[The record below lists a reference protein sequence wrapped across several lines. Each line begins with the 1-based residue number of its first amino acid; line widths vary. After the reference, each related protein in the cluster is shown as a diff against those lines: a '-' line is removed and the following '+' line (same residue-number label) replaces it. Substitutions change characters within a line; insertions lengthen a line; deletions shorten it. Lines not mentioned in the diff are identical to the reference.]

1 MAKLLG
7 SKDISIPRFI
17 IDSTPACST
26 VDPEL
31 FFPQEVEVA
40 PNKVVS
46 RYLNFSEAKQIC
58 ASCPLVLQCLEYA
71 LRNVEIGIWGGT
83 TESQRESLR
92 KKRNI
97 SLNRKPPTPNLW

>member
-1 MAKLLG
+1 MAHNVNN
-7 SKDISIPRFI
+7 INFQIPNFI
-17 IDSTPACST
+17 VDKEPACAK

-46 RYLNFSEAKQIC
+46 RYTNISKAKEVC
-58 ASCPLVLQCLEYA
+58 ASCPLALQCLEFA

-92 KKRNI
+92 KKHRI
-97 SLNRKPPTPNLW
+97 PLNRKPPTPNLW